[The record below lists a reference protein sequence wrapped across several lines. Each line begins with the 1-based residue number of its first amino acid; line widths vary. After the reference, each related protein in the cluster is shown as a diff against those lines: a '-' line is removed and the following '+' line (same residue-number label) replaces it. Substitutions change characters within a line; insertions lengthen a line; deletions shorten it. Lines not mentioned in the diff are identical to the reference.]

1 MLKDNITL
9 NIKCG
14 SGGSGAIDFKDRHEK
29 SKPSGGNGGDG
40 GSIYL
45 EVSSLVHDFSHID
58 SSRQIR
64 TDKGGDGGRNYKDG
78 ENTQN
83 VIIDVPSGTRV
94 LDENNYL
101 IADLISDGK
110 TFPIGKGGKGGR
122 GNSSLKSKNNYSPL
136 FAESGEKKQSQK
148 YILDLALINDLAI
161 VGLPNVGKSSLL
173 RSVTNSKASIA
184 NYPFTTKSPNI
195 GIITGTKENLTAV
208 DLPGLIGEA
217 SKGRGL
223 GKKILKHLIGSKIVV
238 YVLDPSPIQ
247 ELTIDQ
253 QIKMLNTEINN
264 YAKSIEAIPKI
275 LLVNKI
281 DLFPDQNFGE
291 YLHISCRNGLGIN
304 KLYEEID
311 NIISNNNSNEDNNR
325 LDYELIKP
333 KFDSHSI
340 ERVSDGWKISGSTVN
355 RICNLVGSRD
365 SVNSEIMRRFD
376 ESGIEDDLRDLG
388 VKNGDTI
395 YLGRN
400 DFVFND

>member
-1 MLKDNITL
+1 M
-9 NIKCG
+9 
-14 SGGSGAIDFKDRHEK
+14 
-29 SKPSGGNGGDG
+29 
-40 GSIYL
+40 
-45 EVSSLVHDFSHID
+45 
-58 SSRQIR
+58 
-64 TDKGGDGGRNYKDG
+64 
-78 ENTQN
+78 
-83 VIIDVPSGTRV
+83 
-94 LDENNYL
+94 
-101 IADLISDGK
+101 
-110 TFPIGKGGKGGR
+110 
-122 GNSSLKSKNNYSPL
+122 
-136 FAESGEKKQSQK
+136 
-148 YILDLALINDLAI
+148 ALINDLAI

-304 KLYEEID
+304 L
-311 NIISNNNSNEDNNR
+311 S
-325 LDYELIKP
+325 LI
-333 KFDSHSI
+333 HI
-340 ERVSDGWKISGSTVN
+340 
-355 RICNLVGSRD
+355 
-365 SVNSEIMRRFD
+365 
-376 ESGIEDDLRDLG
+376 
-388 VKNGDTI
+388 
-395 YLGRN
+395 
-400 DFVFND
+400 